1 MNINDASPKLKAALT
16 LIKVRGYKELKEE
29 QITLL
34 RELLSLDE
42 LTVTEAVN
50 EVLDAP
56 KERMERAINASR
68 SIAAKGL
75 TRLASI
81 INTK

>member
-1 MNINDASPKLKAALT
+1 MYIQETSPKLKAAIT
-16 LIKVRGYKELKEE
+16 LAKIRGYKELREE
-29 QITLL
+29 QVTLL

-56 KERMERAINASR
+56 KERIERTINASR

-75 TRLASI
+75 TRLAAI
-81 INTK
+81 INAK

>member
-1 MNINDASPKLKAALT
+1 MYIQNTSPKLKAAMT
-16 LIKVRGYKELKEE
+16 LVKIRGYKELREE
-29 QITLL
+29 QVTIL

-56 KERMERAINASR
+56 KERIERTIHASR
-68 SIAAKGL
+68 NIAAKGL
-75 TRLASI
+75 TRHATILA
-81 INTK
+81 K